1 MGRGGGADSL
11 GSAGIS
17 AAGAVS
23 PLTATGSGAGDS
35 SLAGAAFLPRDTLSR
50 GLGGWA
56 SSGAVLSALGGRPLR
71 AFTAVCSF
79 PASGAVCSAFS
90 AFGGRPRRDFFC
102 SAVTSSCGFSSVVF
116 SAAFASGMGSTGSTA
131 GASTS
136 GAAGSAFST
145 VSRAAARR
153 SAISSSILS
162 KDTTT
167 SPGSAIV
174 APACSC
180 WGTPAVKSGD
190 GASVPGISVT
200 GASGAIASPSVVG
213 IFLFSSTC

>member
-1 MGRGGGADSL
+1 M
-11 GSAGIS
+11 
-17 AAGAVS
+17 AGAV
-23 PLTATGSGAGDS
+23 
-35 SLAGAAFLPRDTLSR
+35 FLPRDTLSR

-56 SSGAVLSALGGRPLR
+56 SSGAALSALGGRPLR
-71 AFTAVCSF
+71 GFAAVCSLS
-79 PASGAVCSAFS
+79 ASGAVCSAFS

-102 SAVTSSCGFSSVVF
+102 SAATSSCGFSSVVF
-116 SAAFASGMGSTGSTA
+116 SASFASGIGSTGSTA

-136 GAAGSAFST
+136 GSAFST
-145 VSRAAARR
+145 VSRAATRR

-167 SPGSAIV
+167 SPGSVIV
-174 APACSC
+174 APVCSC
-180 WGTPAVKSGD
+180 WGTPAVKSGG